1 MAKKTVLPPGIGAAL
16 GEPELYNPYLAA
28 FQNARRMRYCL
39 QCQKIF
45 SMQEG
50 QGQHTCPHCKTFH
63 PTNITAPRV
72 FDNFLLLAGRGGGKT
87 YGGAFAAREEMLIP
101 NSLGWVMGATYK
113 ILHDSTFP
121 TLIQRIPESWV
132 KHWDGE
138 NWELTLINNARVAF
152 RSLDDPERARGPH
165 GISWGWIDEAAQAPE
180 RAFDVFRPTLI
191 KAGGIVIATTTVLG
205 YDWTYDRIEKL
216 ATSGEKGYW
225 SIKWHTEENPVFQS
239 SPIMKRRIEQD
250 RRTMTPEFFDQ
261 EYRAERMNAT
271 GSVYGKY
278 LPSQFV
284 DTDAQ
289 MKLLIPEWPKIDASR
304 KILIGL
310 DSGSDHPFGAVK
322 IVVTE
327 FGLVIVDEYLERMQ
341 ANSLHH
347 KNITARFNTSYFANK
362 VWAANKNEVAL
373 RLEFGLAHTGVMKAE
388 AKHDVGIQ
396 RVQSWLFAK
405 QLWFAPTVPKTRE
418 QFKAYRYAVNLAT
431 DGQKKKEDVFKLHDE
446 LPDAVRYAL
455 MSFPQLPDNTQVLMS
470 DGEKARWAALDDRSK
485 LDIERMREYNKAQLV
500 EARDLQPVD
509 DGYPIGDFFGS
520 SW

>member
-16 GEPELYNPYLAA
+16 GEDVLFNPYLEQ
-28 FQNARRMRYCL
+28 FQAARRMRYCL
-39 QCQKIF
+39 HCNKIW
-45 SMQEG
+45 SMIAG
-50 QGQHTCPHCKTFH
+50 QGQHSCPHCQTPH
-63 PTNITAPRV
+63 PTNVTAPRV

-87 YGGAFAAREEMLIP
+87 YGGAYGALEEMLIP

-121 TLIQRIPESWV
+121 TLINRIPASWV

-138 NWELTLINNARVAF
+138 NWDLTLINDAKVGF

-180 RAFDVFRPTLI
+180 RAYDVFLPTLI
-191 KAGGIVIATTTVLG
+191 KAGGICLATTTVMG
-205 YDWTYDRIEKL
+205 YDWTYDRIEKK
-216 ATSGEKGYW
+216 AIQGEKGYW
-225 SIKWHTEENPVFQS
+225 SIKWHTEENPVFKS
-239 SPIMKRRIEQD
+239 SPIAMRKIEQA

-289 MKLLIPEWPKIDASR
+289 MKLLIPEWPKIDPSR

-310 DSGSDHPFGAVK
+310 DSGADHPFGAVK

-327 FGLVIVDEYLERMQ
+327 FGLVIVDEYLERHQ
-341 ANSLHH
+341 AHSVHH
-347 KNITARFNTSYFANK
+347 RNIVQRFSTYAFNDK
-362 VWAANKNEVAL
+362 VWAANKNEAQL
-373 RLEFGLAHTGVMKAE
+373 RLEFGLLHTGVIKAE
-388 AKHDVGIQ
+388 SKHDIGIQ

-418 QFKAYRYAVNLAT
+418 QFKAYRYAVNVAN
-431 DGQKKKEDVFKLHDE
+431 DGQKKQEAVFKLNDE

-455 MSFPQLPDNTQVLMS
+455 MSFPSLPDNTQIVMT
-470 DGEKARWAALDDRSK
+470 DAEKSRWASLDDNSK
-485 LDIERMREYNKAQLV
+485 RDIENMRAYIKAQSV
-500 EARDLQPVD
+500 EARELVPLDE
-509 DGYPIGDFFGS
+509 GYPTGDFFGQG
-520 SW
+520 W

>member
-1 MAKKTVLPPGIGAAL
+1 MSKKTVLPPGIGAAL
-16 GEPELYNPYLAA
+16 DDEVLANPYLDA
-28 FQNARRMRYCL
+28 FQDARRMRYCL
-39 QCQKIF
+39 HCHRIW
-45 SMQEG
+45 SMIAG
-50 QGQHTCPHCKTFH
+50 QGIHRCPHCKTLH
-63 PTNITAPRV
+63 PTNVTAPRV

-87 YGGAFAAREEMLIP
+87 HGGAEAAREEMLIP
-101 NSLGWVMGATYK
+101 QSHGWVMGATYK

-121 TLIQRIPESWV
+121 TLIGRIPPSWV

-138 NWELTLINNARVAF
+138 NWDLTLINDAKVGF

-165 GISWGWIDEAAQAPE
+165 GISWGWIDEAAVAQE
-180 RAFDVFRPTLI
+180 RAYDVFLPTLI
-191 KAGGIVIATTTVLG
+191 KAGGICIATTTVLG
-205 YDWTYDRIEKL
+205 YDWTYDRIEKK
-216 ATSGEKGYW
+216 AANGEKGYW
-225 SIKWHTEENPVFQS
+225 SIKWHTEENPVFKS
-239 SPIMKRRIEQD
+239 SPIAMRKIDQA

-284 DTDAQ
+284 DSDAQ
-289 MKLLIPEWPKIDASR
+289 MKLLIPEWPKIDPSR

-327 FGLVIVDEYLERMQ
+327 FGLVVVDEYLERMQ
-341 ANSLHH
+341 ANSVHH
-347 KNITARFNTSYFANK
+347 ANLVRLFNTAQFENK

-388 AKHDVGIQ
+388 SKHDVGIQ
-396 RVQSWLFAK
+396 RVQSWLYAK
-405 QLWFAPTVPKTRE
+405 QLWFAPSVPKTRD
-418 QFKAYRYAVNLAT
+418 QMKAYRYAVNIAG
-431 DGQKKKEDVFKLHDE
+431 DGQKKQEQVYKLNDE
-446 LPDAVRYAL
+446 LPDALRYAL
-455 MSFPQLPDNTQVLMS
+455 MSFPQLPDNTAVLMT
-470 DGEKARWAALDDRSK
+470 DAEKARWNALDEGSRR
-485 LDIERMREYNKAQLV
+485 DIERMREYLKSQTT

-509 DGYPIGDFFGS
+509 ENYPVGDFFGS

>member
-16 GEPELYNPYLAA
+16 GEPVLVNPYLEK
-28 FQNARRMRYCL
+28 FQHARRMRYCL
-39 QCQKIF
+39 ACSKIWH
-45 SMQEG
+45 MVPG
-50 QGQHTCPHCKTFH
+50 QGLHACPHCKTSH
-63 PTNITAPRV
+63 PTNITAPRM

-87 YGGAFAAREEMLIP
+87 FGGAYAALEEMLIP

-132 KHWDGE
+132 RHWDGE
-138 NWELTLINNARVAF
+138 NWELTLINNAKVAF

-191 KAGGIVIATTTVLG
+191 KAGGIVIASTTVLG

-216 ATSGEKGYW
+216 ATEGEKGYW
-225 SIKWHTEENPVFQS
+225 SIKWWTEENPVFKS

-250 RRTMTPEFFDQ
+250 RRTMTPDFFNQ

-271 GSVYGKY
+271 GSVYGKF
-278 LPSQFV
+278 LPSQMV
-284 DTDAQ
+284 DTEEQ
-289 MKLLIPEWPKIDASR
+289 MKLLIPEWPRIDPSR
-304 KILIGL
+304 KVLIGL
-310 DSGSDHPFGAVK
+310 DSGSDHPFGAVL

-341 ANSLHH
+341 ANSVHH
-347 KNITARFNTSYFANK
+347 KNIVAQFHTSQFEQK
-362 VWAANKNEVAL
+362 VWSANKNEAAL
-373 RLEFGLAHTGVMKAE
+373 RLEFALAGTGVIQAE

-396 RVQSWLFAK
+396 RVQSWLYAK
-405 QLWFAPTVPKTRE
+405 QLWFAPTVPKTRS
-418 QFKAYRYAVNLAT
+418 QFKAYRYAVNLAN
-431 DGQKKKEDVFKLHDE
+431 DGQKKKENVFKLNDE

-455 MSFPQLPDNTQVLMS
+455 MSFPQLPDNSVSLMS
-470 DGEKARWAALDDRSK
+470 DEEKRRWNALDDRSRFE
-485 LDIERMREYNKAQLV
+485 IERMREYNKSQLT
-500 EARDLQPVD
+500 ERRDLQPMEE
-509 DGYPIGDFFGS
+509 GYPVGDFFGQG
-520 SW
+520 W